1 MTGAAWLH
9 GKVKVGLPDGAE
21 LRCTSSVFETHRNGK
36 GSAFVGMC
44 WPGSKPWATFC
55 RAASSRGRYLIAG
68 KSARFQPG
76 QSAACF

>member
-36 GSAFVGMC
+36 ESAFGAC
-44 WPGSKPWATFC
+44 
-55 RAASSRGRYLIAG
+55 
-68 KSARFQPG
+68 ARS
-76 QSAACF
+76 QSAKCRLMDRATAGFG